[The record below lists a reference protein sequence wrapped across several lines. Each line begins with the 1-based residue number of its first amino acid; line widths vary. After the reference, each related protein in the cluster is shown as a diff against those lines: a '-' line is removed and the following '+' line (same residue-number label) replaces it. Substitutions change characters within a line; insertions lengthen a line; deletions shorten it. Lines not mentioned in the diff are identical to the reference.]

1 MIPSDIDLFDEDLE
15 DEDDELEATQTYLM
29 ELESNRIRGYTDD
42 LDAVRQAVYKILNT
56 ERYENVIYSWD
67 YGIETYDLY
76 GEDDTY
82 VIPELQRR
90 IEDALSTDERIVECL
105 DFEFEKYQKP
115 GKHGIEKKGIL
126 VKFTVST
133 IYGDADIEQVVN
145 LDV

>member
-29 ELESNRIRGYTDD
+29 NIESNRIRGYTDD

-90 IEDALSTDERIVECL
+90 IEDALSIDERIVECL
-105 DFEFEKYQKP
+105 DFEFEKNQKNT
-115 GKHGIEKKGIL
+115 IL

-133 IYGDADIEQVVN
+133 IYGNTDIEQVVN

>member
-1 MIPSDIDLFDEDLE
+1 M
-15 DEDDELEATQTYLM
+15 
-29 ELESNRIRGYTDD
+29 
-42 LDAVRQAVYKILNT
+42 
-56 ERYENVIYSWD
+56 
-67 YGIETYDLY
+67 
-76 GEDDTY
+76 
-82 VIPELQRR
+82 IPELQRR

-105 DFEFEKYQKP
+105 DFEFEKYQRP

>member
-1 MIPSDIDLFDEDLE
+1 MIPSDIDLFDEDLEDE

-29 ELESNRIRGYTDD
+29 ELETNRIRGYADD

-56 ERYENVIYSWD
+56 ERYEYAIYSWD

-82 VIPELQRR
+82 VVPELQRR
-90 IEDALSTDERIVECL
+90 IEDALSIDERIIECR
-105 DFEFEKYQKP
+105 DFEFDTSQKNSVF
-115 GKHGIEKKGIL
+115 

>member
-29 ELESNRIRGYTDD
+29 NIESNRIRGYTDD

-56 ERYENVIYSWD
+56 ERYENVIYSCD
-67 YGIETYDLY
+67 YGSETYDLY

-90 IEDALSTDERIVECL
+90 IEDALSIDERILECI
-105 DFEFEKYQKP
+105 DFSFEKNQKNA
-115 GKHGIEKKGIL
+115 IL

>member
-29 ELESNRIRGYTDD
+29 DIESNRIKGYTDD

-56 ERYENVIYSWD
+56 ERYEHEIYSWN

-90 IEDALSTDERIVECL
+90 IEDALSVDERIVECL
-105 DFEFEKYQKP
+105 NFNFEIIQKR
-115 GKHGIEKKGIL
+115 GIL
-126 VKFTVST
+126 VKFTVLT
-133 IYGDADIEQVVN
+133 IYGDVDVEKVVN
-145 LDV
+145 I

>member
-29 ELESNRIRGYTDD
+29 NIESNRIRGYTDD

-90 IEDALSTDERIVECL
+90 IEDALSIDERILECI
-105 DFEFEKYQKP
+105 DSSFEKNQKDA
-115 GKHGIEKKGIL
+115 IL

>member
-15 DEDDELEATQTYLM
+15 DEDDELEVTQTYLM
-29 ELESNRIRGYTDD
+29 DIESNRIKGYTDD
-42 LDAVRQAVYKILNT
+42 LNAVKHAIYKILNT
-56 ERYENVIYSWD
+56 ERYEYIIYSWN

-90 IEDALSTDERIVECL
+90 IEDALSIDERIVECL
-105 DFEFEKYQKP
+105 DFEFEKNQKNT
-115 GKHGIEKKGIL
+115 IL

-133 IYGDADIEQVVN
+133 IYGNTDIEQVVN

>member
-15 DEDDELEATQTYLM
+15 DEDDELEVTQTYLM
-29 ELESNRIRGYTDD
+29 DIESNRIKGYTDD
-42 LDAVRQAVYKILNT
+42 LNAVKQAIYKILNT
-56 ERYENVIYSWD
+56 ERYEYIIYSWN

-90 IEDALSTDERIVECL
+90 IEDALSIDERIVECL
-105 DFEFEKYQKP
+105 NFEFEKYQRP

-133 IYGDADIEQVVN
+133 IYGNTYIEQVVN

>member
-15 DEDDELEATQTYLM
+15 DEDDELEATKTYLM
-29 ELESNRIRGYTDD
+29 ELETNRIRGYTDD

-56 ERYENVIYSWD
+56 ERYEHEIYSWD
-67 YGIETYDLY
+67 YGIETLDLY

-90 IEDALSTDERIVECL
+90 IEDALSVDERIIECL
-105 DFEFEKYQKP
+105 DFDFDTSQ
-115 GKHGIEKKGIL
+115 KKGIL
-126 VKFTVST
+126 VTFTVST

-145 LDV
+145 IDV

>member
-15 DEDDELEATQTYLM
+15 DEDDELEVTQTYLM
-29 ELESNRIRGYTDD
+29 DIESNRIKGYTDD
-42 LDAVRQAVYKILNT
+42 LNAVKQAIYKILNT
-56 ERYENVIYSWD
+56 ERYEYIIYSWN

-90 IEDALSTDERIVECL
+90 IEDALSIDERIVECL
-105 DFEFEKYQKP
+105 DFEFEKNQKNT
-115 GKHGIEKKGIL
+115 IL

-133 IYGDADIEQVVN
+133 IYGNTDIEQVVN

>member
-29 ELESNRIRGYTDD
+29 NIESNRIRGYTDD

-56 ERYENVIYSWD
+56 ERYEHEIYSWD

-90 IEDALSTDERIVECL
+90 IEDALSIDERIVECL
-105 DFEFEKYQKP
+105 DFEFEKNQKNT
-115 GKHGIEKKGIL
+115 IL

-133 IYGDADIEQVVN
+133 IYGNTYIEQVVN

>member
-29 ELESNRIRGYTDD
+29 NIESNRIRGYTDD

-90 IEDALSTDERIVECL
+90 IEDALSIDERILECI
-105 DFEFEKYQKP
+105 DFSFEKNQKNT
-115 GKHGIEKKGIL
+115 IL

-145 LDV
+145 VDV